1 MQRGKKVLP
10 RQQQECR
17 IYMNG
22 ACFHSW
28 NCATAEKQ
36 LHVSCAAAAA
46 AAAFTAALRCC
57 YTVAFI
63 IVALALALYESSHK
77 ALLDSALF

>member
-1 MQRGKKVLP
+1 
-10 RQQQECR
+10 
-17 IYMNG
+17 MNG

-36 LHVSCAAAAA
+36 LHVSCAAA
-46 AAAFTAALRCC
+46 FTAALLLLR

>member
-1 MQRGKKVLP
+1 
-10 RQQQECR
+10 
-17 IYMNG
+17 MNG

-36 LHVSCAAAAA
+36 LHVSCVAAAAVLLLL
-46 AAAFTAALRCC
+46 LRCC